1 MIDLVNRRV
10 GLAAFIALAVSA
22 AAPAVHAGDRHHDG
36 DDNRYVVTNLVSDIP
51 KLGGKFIDP
60 NLKNAWGVAFS
71 PGASPF
77 WIADNATGLSTLYD
91 GDGTIVPL
99 GSPSG
104 GVTIPCPP
112 PATVGQGS
120 SCPPSPPPNNAA
132 PTGMVWNPTT
142 GMSTG
147 FLVPLTGKVASF
159 IWATEDGT
167 ISAWTLNLASN
178 PFNAVLAVNN
188 ANVPNAMVGAVYK
201 GLATGVNATGV
212 IVTPPNMT
220 DFVFLYVT
228 NFRAGTIEVYGPAP
242 SSSATGF
249 YVPVTTDG
257 NFTDADIPRGYAPFG
272 IQNINGNLFVTY
284 AKQNAAKHDDV
295 AGKGNG
301 FVDVFDTDGHLL
313 RRFASRGALNSPWG
327 VARASF
333 DFGRFSGDI
342 LVGNFGD
349 GRINAF
355 DSDGNF
361 LGQLRDTNGKLIS
374 IDGLWTLTL
383 GGGAKSSSDTLYF
396 TAGPTG
402 ETDGLFGTITPAQDI
417 DDN

>member
-1 MIDLVNRRV
+1 MINLVSRRV
-10 GLAAFIALAVSA
+10 GLAAFIAFAVSA
-22 AAPAVHAGDRHHDG
+22 AAPAVDAGDRHHDG
-36 DDNRYVVTNLVSDIP
+36 DDNRYVVNNLVSDLP
-51 KLGGKFIDP
+51 GAAHQDS
-60 NLKNAWGVAFS
+60 NLKNAWGVAFT

-91 GDGTIVPL
+91 GDGTIVAL
-99 GSPSG
+99 VGSPSG
-104 GVTIPCPP
+104 GVMIPCPP
-112 PATVGQGS
+112 SPGQGS
-120 SCPPSPPPNNAA
+120 SCPQTAA

-142 GMSTG
+142 MTSTA
-147 FLVPLTGKVASF
+147 FLVPGTSLPASF

-167 ISAWTLNLASN
+167 ISAWTGGLTPPN
-178 PFNAVLAVNN
+178 NAVLAVNN
-188 ANVPNAMVGAVYK
+188 ANVPNARLGAVYK

-212 IVTPPNMT
+212 TVTPPNMT
-220 DFVFLYVT
+220 DFVLLYVT
-228 NFRAGTIEVYGPAP
+228 NFRAGTVEVYGPAP
-242 SSSATGF
+242 AGSTTGF

-257 NFTDADIPRGYAPFG
+257 NFTDADIPFGYAPFG
-272 IQNINGNLFVTY
+272 IQNINGDLFVTY
-284 AKQNAAKHDDV
+284 AKQNATKHDDD
-295 AGKGNG
+295 AGKGRG

-327 VARASF
+327 VARASQA
-333 DFGRFSGDI
+333 FGRFAGDI
-342 LVGNFGD
+342 VVGNFGD
-349 GRINAF
+349 GRINVF

-361 LGQLRDTNGKLIS
+361 LGQLRDTNGKRIA

-396 TAGPTG
+396 TAGPNG